1 MACHGTTVE
10 AICAKEKNQRSR
22 AARKYNI
29 IAVKIYKMEYMLC
42 LQLSCK
48 ISQNEQIKILNPKMN
63 IITSYPYFCF
73 IGEIN
78 EILRIT
84 AHCMMSNIRRKSGD
98 ASIQSV
104 QVNAIQI

>member
-1 MACHGTTVE
+1 MGMYVCMNEMT
-10 AICAKEKNQRSR
+10 R
-22 AARKYNI
+22 
-29 IAVKIYKMEYMLC
+29 
-42 LQLSCK
+42 QLVTAETRFDNY
-48 ISQNEQIKILNPKMN
+48 IGVLFRLINMN